1 MNYSLPLVTL
11 CGIGVLYIFLSKVKT
26 QKPKPVD
33 TSTWTINDWR
43 LQVLLSIMILENP
56 TILKNVNKDSNTFKY
71 FVEIR
76 KNLNDDIKLQ
86 EIIKELINKN
96 LLIK

>member
-11 CGIGVLYIFLSKVKT
+11 CGVGVLYIFLSHTKT

-33 TSTWTINDWR
+33 TSNWTIKEWR

-56 TILKNVNKDSNTFKY
+56 TILKNVNKESNTFKY

-76 KNLNDDIKLQ
+76 KNLNDDIKRK